1 MTNVN
6 LYISVSGVNG
16 IGKSSIVDML
26 CRKNKWLQ
34 ILETPDQTIKPLE
47 IGPSAKNPIIGE
59 LWHLRQIIFREKSL
73 RMPGIKVADRTA
85 QDCLVYAKAF
95 EKEGKLNHDSYKIFE
110 DIVRAIHLTDPDMEI
125 VLWADIDKIK
135 ERITQRGRYNLEGW
149 GEDDLT
155 HLRLVNDGF
164 KEYYEDFRDI
174 RPLVF
179 FDTTNDI
186 PEKTFN
192 RVMDKINKK
201 KAFDRKIDTQAPL
214 SGYFRKKNQIGTTM
228 PSEFADNR
236 NLSEF
241 EPAAVVA
248 ASSAIET
255 KEQQVNL

>member
-6 LYISVSGVNG
+6 LYISVSGVHG

-95 EKEGKLNHDSYKIFE
+95 EKEEKINHDTYKIFE
-110 DIVRAIHLTDPDMEI
+110 DIVRAVHLTDPDMEI

-135 ERITQRGRYNLEGW
+135 ERIAGRESKYNMDGW

-164 KEYYEDFRDI
+164 KEYYEDFRDV

-192 RVMDKINKK
+192 RVMDRINKK
-201 KAFDRKIDTQAPL
+201 KAGDRKIDTQAPL
-214 SGYFRKKNQIGTTM
+214 SGYFRNNKRPAGTPLIADKNSLINDFNEQV
-228 PSEFADNR
+228 A
-236 NLSEF
+236 LSC
-241 EPAAVVA
+241 
-248 ASSAIET
+248 IET
-255 KEQQVNL
+255 KKEQQVNL